1 MISLPEALSR
11 LRPTGRLRLDPPR
24 EIAPPARTSPSIA
37 MTELARQIIRQQ
49 WPLRNHPDK
58 MRRAQA
64 RLLIRAHVLL
74 LRKWNGA
81 PAMPR

>member
-11 LRPTGRLRLDPPR
+11 LRHTGRIRLDPPQ
-24 EIAPPARTSPSIA
+24 ESAPPARNSPFIA

-49 WPLRNHPDK
+49 WPLRNHPDT

-64 RLLIRAHVLL
+64 RSLIRTHVLL
-74 LRKWNGA
+74 LRKWSEA

>member
-1 MISLPEALSR
+1 
-11 LRPTGRLRLDPPR
+11 
-24 EIAPPARTSPSIA
+24 

-64 RLLIRAHVLL
+64 RSLIRAHVLL